1 VAEIGKNFIQT
12 AKDQPVKKYLANAT
26 ALVEA
31 AAKAGVDAVKF
42 QTHAVEDEILNIKF
56 ISPHFP
62 NWRSGG
68 RHAWI
73 LRNQRA
79 TPVKEFWLPLKEFC
93 RKKGIIF
100 FSTPMSRGAAQLLN
114 EQVGVDLWKIGSG
127 DILDFVMLDYMRQT
141 KKPIIISSV
150 MSTLPEMKNAV
161 AFLTEKN
168 PSVALLHC
176 VSKYP
181 CPPQE
186 LNLGVI
192 EFLQKELGLPIGFSD
207 HSVGDTSPD
216 LAAVA
221 LGAVILEKH
230 FSWSRNLWG
239 PDHKASLTPK
249 EMAKLVRDVREL
261 ESSPKKR
268 QEILKSDLVK
278 KSLRVKTKKM
288 RPGEEIFRP
297 MFRKSLMAAQD
308 IKAGTILK
316 PEMIWAMRPQEKA
329 GGLPSEKYPEVLGKK
344 IKKGLKKFKPIIRK
358 LLG

>member
-1 VAEIGKNFIQT
+1 
-12 AKDQPVKKYLANAT
+12 
-26 ALVEA
+26 
-31 AAKAGVDAVKF
+31 
-42 QTHAVEDEILNIKF
+42 
-56 ISPHFP
+56 
-62 NWRSGG
+62 
-68 RHAWI
+68 
-73 LRNQRA
+73 
-79 TPVKEFWLPLKEFC
+79 
-93 RKKGIIF
+93 
-100 FSTPMSRGAAQLLN
+100 
-114 EQVGVDLWKIGSG
+114 
-127 DILDFVMLDYMRQT
+127 
-141 KKPIIISSV
+141 
-150 MSTLPEMKNAV
+150 
-161 AFLTEKN
+161 
-168 PSVALLHC
+168 
-176 VSKYP
+176 
-181 CPPQE
+181 
-186 LNLGVI
+186 LGVI

-249 EMAKLVRDVREL
+249 EMTKLVRDVREL